1 MTTLQTIKIQEC
13 SVYVL
18 CKNLVQLFPPFSP
31 IFENKTM
38 HLSVIYTLTILD
50 TA

>member
-1 MTTLQTIKIQEC
+1 MTSIQTIKIQEC

-18 CKNLVQLFPPFSP
+18 CKNLLQLLPPFSP
-31 IFENKTM
+31 IFENKIM

>member
-1 MTTLQTIKIQEC
+1 MTSIQTIKIKEC
-13 SVYVL
+13 SFYVL

>member
-18 CKNLVQLFPPFSP
+18 CKNLQLFPPFSP
-31 IFENKTM
+31 IFENKIM
-38 HLSVIYTLTILD
+38 HLSVIFTLTILD